1 MRQLVSFQKLKLTNN
16 HLDPFGHVSNDV
28 NQIELVISFADE
40 CDSTPHRFTPQF
52 LDQWV
57 NQEIS
62 SCYLLQIILNSM
74 HKYQPRLHIVKADE
88 RNSFGSSNTSFC
100 THSFPETTFIAV
112 TSYQNHTVSSR
123 SPMIVNKW
131 IDLHKAAECSTL
143 ILFYFQITQLKIENN
158 PFAKG
163 FRGNDDVELHR
174 MSRTP
179 RWSAHILNISMRMHV
194 HTQTYFTLVDHVST
208 ITVCD
213 VSNDESLMF
222 YYFFFL
228 SVFMY
233 VCACMSLC
241 VASRS
246 HECCCFRYTE
256 NMLYFGNKSQSFLLN
271 VDSIECDTQER
282 DIYSVTILRA
292 ERHNTVTQKGH

>member
-28 NQIELVISFADE
+28 NQIELVISFA
-40 CDSTPHRFTPQF
+40 PHRFTPQF
-52 LDQWV
+52 LNQWV

-131 IDLHKAAECSTL
+131 IDLHKV
-143 ILFYFQITQLKIENN
+143 F
-158 PFAKG
+158 
-163 FRGNDDVELHR
+163 
-174 MSRTP
+174 
-179 RWSAHILNISMRMHV
+179 ILNPLLFS
-194 HTQTYFTLVDHVST
+194 DHS
-208 ITVCD
+208 
-213 VSNDESLMF
+213 
-222 YYFFFL
+222 
-228 SVFMY
+228 
-233 VCACMSLC
+233 
-241 VASRS
+241 
-246 HECCCFRYTE
+246 
-256 NMLYFGNKSQSFLLN
+256 
-271 VDSIECDTQER
+271 
-282 DIYSVTILRA
+282 A
-292 ERHNTVTQKGH
+292 ED